1 MLKKILGFF
10 VLLFLAQQFAI
21 AQNNYKNSV
30 SNNSSIVNPLA
41 KFSFEWNKLVYSN
54 CNTAK
59 DLEYLS
65 ATERDV
71 IWVLNMARL
80 NPVLFLNSVLLNPES
95 DVFKTPKARSYY
107 YNSLIEDL
115 KILKPNQT
123 PLFPDSNLF
132 VSAKCHA
139 FESGKSGYVGHDR
152 KKNTCKKDFYGE
164 CCYYGLEDA
173 FVVVISLLIDENV
186 RSLGHRK
193 IMLSNE
199 YTLIGVSLQPHID
212 YGTNTVLDFK

>member
-1 MLKKILGFF
+1 MHKKILGFLA
-10 VLLFLAQQFAI
+10 LLFCTQQFVF
-21 AQNNYKNSV
+21 AQDNF
-30 SNNSSIVNPLA
+30 NSSISTSNVAKNPLA
-41 KFSFEWNKLVYSN
+41 IFSKEWESSIYVK
-54 CNTAK
+54 CNTAN
-59 DLEYLS
+59 DLNYLS
-65 ATERDV
+65 QTEKDI
-71 IWVLNMARL
+71 IWILNLVRL
-80 NPVLFLNSVLLNPES
+80 NPTLFLNSVLLNPLSSVYKEKKS
-95 DVFKTPKARSYY
+95 RSSYL
-107 YNSLIEDL
+107 NSLIEDL
-115 KILKPNQT
+115 KVLQSNPIALT
-123 PLFPDSNLF
+123 PDSNLF
-132 VSAKCHA
+132 ISAKCHA

-152 KKNTCKKDFYGE
+152 KKKTCKKDFYGE

>member
-1 MLKKILGFF
+1 MHKKILGFLA
-10 VLLFLAQQFAI
+10 LLFCTQQFVF
-21 AQNNYKNSV
+21 AQNNF
-30 SNNSSIVNPLA
+30 NSSISTNNVTKNPLA
-41 KFSFEWNKLVYSN
+41 IFSKEWDSSIYTN

-59 DLEYLS
+59 DLNYLS
-65 ATERDV
+65 QTEKDI
-71 IWVLNMARL
+71 IWILNLVRL
-80 NPVLFLNSVLLNPES
+80 NPTLFLNSVLLNPLSSVYKEKKS
-95 DVFKTPKARSYY
+95 RSSYL
-107 YNSLIEDL
+107 NSLIEDL
-115 KILKPNQT
+115 KVLQSNPIALT
-123 PLFPDSNLF
+123 PDSNLF

-139 FESGKSGYVGHDR
+139 YESGKTGYVGHDR
-152 KKNTCKKDFYGE
+152 KKNACKKDFYGE

-199 YTLIGVSLQPHID
+199 YTLIGVSLQPHIN

>member
-1 MLKKILGFF
+1 MLKKISGFF
-10 VLLFLAQQFAI
+10 VLMLLVQQFVI
-21 AQNNYKNSV
+21 AQNDYKKPV
-30 SNNSSIVNPLA
+30 LNNSNIVNPLA
-41 KFSFEWNKLVYSN
+41 KFSNEWNKSVYSN

-71 IWVLNMARL
+71 IWVLNMARI
-80 NPVLFLNSVLLNPES
+80 NPLLFLNSVLLNPKS

-107 YNSLIEDL
+107 YNSLIADL
-115 KILKPNQT
+115 KKLTPNQT

-139 FESGKSGYVGHDR
+139 YESGKTGYVGHDR
-152 KKNTCKKDFYGE
+152 KKNSCKKEFYGE

-199 YTLIGVSLQPHID
+199 YSLIGVSLQPHID

>member
-1 MLKKILGFF
+1 MLKKVSGFF
-10 VLLFLAQQFAI
+10 VLMLLAQQFVM
-21 AQNNYKNSV
+21 AQNDYKKPV
-30 SNNSSIVNPLA
+30 LNNNNIVNPLA
-41 KFSFEWNKLVYSN
+41 KFSNEWNKRVYSN

-59 DLEYLS
+59 DLEYLT
-65 ATERDV
+65 ALERDV
-71 IWVLNMARL
+71 IWVLNMARI
-80 NPVLFLNSVLLNPES
+80 NPLLFLNSVLLNPKS

-115 KILKPNQT
+115 KILTPNQT

-139 FESGKSGYVGHDR
+139 YESGKTGYVGHNR
-152 KKNTCKKDFYGE
+152 KKNSCKKDFYGE

-173 FVVVISLLIDENV
+173 FVVVISLLIDEDIP
-186 RSLGHRK
+186 SLGHRK

-199 YTLIGVSLQPHID
+199 YSLIGVSLQPHIE